1 MTSKLLLV
9 GLLFAFVFGCDKDDI
24 DQEMVNVA
32 IPKTISYSE
41 LRTSVEVESPKSIV
55 EAGKIYAFTDYIF
68 VNDYAEGVHILDNSD
83 PTAPVAHSYL
93 KIPGNY
99 DISIKDYYLY
109 ADSAVDLLV
118 FDISNIDNIRLVER
132 LENVFPN
139 YDFQIPVEAEFTDF
153 STFDYQS
160 DIIIGWDIEQRPKKD
175 YEFPT
180 NEFDVASLSNKSPVG
195 QGGSLARFQIVSNY
209 LYTVGTSMLNV
220 FDISNLSS
228 PNRVN
233 ELYSGFRIETMF
245 YADKHLYLGA
255 DNGMYIYDIIDP
267 ATPTYVSEFVH
278 WEGCDP
284 VVVDGDYAYLT
295 LRGGN
300 SCGQLD
306 SVLEVIDI
314 SNKYNPT
321 LVSRYFLDNPYGLGF
336 KGNELF
342 VCDGTSG
349 LKVYDKTNPSDLR
362 FKYQFQ
368 DVFAKDVIPLGD
380 KLLMIGDNILYQ
392 YAYDGETLTLLSTLS
407 L

>member
-1 MTSKLLLV
+1 MISRLLLISV
-9 GLLFAFVFGCDKDDI
+9 LAAFVFTCDKDEI

-32 IPKTISYSE
+32 IPRTISYAE
-41 LRTSVEVESPKSIV
+41 LRTSVEVESPKSINQ
-55 EAGKIYAFTDYIF
+55 AGKIYSFTDYIF
-68 VNDYAEGVHILDNSD
+68 INDYAEGVHIIDNSD

-118 FDISNIDNIRLVER
+118 FDISNISDIRLIDR

-139 YDFQIPVEAEFTDF
+139 YDFQIPVEAQFTDF
-153 STFDYQS
+153 STFDYHS
-160 DIIIGWDIEQRPKKD
+160 DIIIGWDIERRPKKD
-175 YEFPT
+175 YEFPI
-180 NEFDVASLSNKSPVG
+180 NEFDVVSLSNKSPIG
-195 QGGSLARFQIVSNY
+195 QGGSLARFQIVGSY

-233 ELYSGFRIETMF
+233 ELHSGFRIETMF
-245 YADKHLYLGA
+245 HADKHLYLGA
-255 DNGMYIYDIIDP
+255 DNGMYIYDIINP
-267 ATPTYVSEFVH
+267 ESPTYISEFVH

-300 SCGQLD
+300 DCGQLE

-314 SNKYNPT
+314 SDKSSPF
-321 LVSRYFLDNPYGLGF
+321 LASRYSLDNPYGLGY
-336 KGNELF
+336 KQSELF

-349 LKVYDKTNPSDLR
+349 LRVYDKSNPRNLQL
-362 FKYQFQ
+362 KYQFQ

-380 KLLMIGDNILYQ
+380 KLLMIGDNTLYQ
-392 YAYDGETLTLLSTLS
+392 YSYDGETLTLLSAFAL
-407 L
+407 